1 MKYTKYYVTLY
12 DFVAI
17 CIVLCFT
24 AIFIYLHLTT
34 SFLIGGWLYISVV
47 IIIIYYNICGEVI
60 YINVAKTYILLT
72 QLHDM

>member
-12 DFVAI
+12 DFVAT

-24 AIFIYLHLTT
+24 AIFIYLHLT
-34 SFLIGGWLYISVV
+34 IYV
-47 IIIIYYNICGEVI
+47 ILDWWMAIYNCSYYYNICGEVI
-60 YINVAKTYILLT
+60 YINVAKTYVLLT